1 MCYQIYVAKISE
13 VRAQSILNRSKIF
26 DYCLNP
32 YTGCTHG
39 CRYCYAGLFMRRYSG
54 HAEPWGQFVDIKINA
69 PELLRRQLPRARRG
83 TVWIASVCDPYQPVE
98 SRYQL
103 TRKCLAELSRYD
115 FPVFIQTK
123 SDLVVRD
130 LDLLKDLPQL
140 EVGFSLATD
149 DDRVAAL
156 FEPGAPSITRRLK
169 ALEKIKSLNLK
180 TFAFVGPILPLNPGR
195 LVRQLRG
202 LVDRV
207 FIDRLN
213 YVSQFIDFYH
223 RHNLLNYTGDDF
235 FERMKKI
242 LVAELEKAKLPYELI
257 F

>member
-1 MCYQIYVAKISE
+1 MVKVSE
-13 VRAQSILNRSKIF
+13 VQARSILNKSKIF

-54 HAEPWGQFVDIKINA
+54 HSEPWGQFVDIKVNA
-69 PELLRRQLPRARRG
+69 PYLLRRQLLRAERG

-98 SRYQL
+98 SGYQL
-103 TRKCLAELSRYD
+103 TRKCLIELCRYD

-130 LDLLKDLPQL
+130 LDILKDLAEL
-140 EVGFSLATD
+140 EVGFSLASD

-169 ALEKIKSLNLK
+169 ALEKIKSHNLK
-180 TFAFVGPILPLNPGR
+180 TFVFIGPILPQNPKH
-195 LVRQLRG
+195 LVQQLRG
-202 LVDRV
+202 LVDKV

-213 YVSQFIDFYH
+213 YVSQFIDFY
-223 RHNLLNYTGDDF
+223 RGHNLLACTTDDF
-235 FERMKKI
+235 FESMKGI
-242 LVAELEKAKLPYELI
+242 LVTELERAGLAYELV

>member
-1 MCYQIYVAKISE
+1 MFKITE
-13 VRAQSILNRSKIF
+13 VQARSILNRSKIF

-32 YTGCTHG
+32 YTGCSHA

-54 HAEPWGQFVDIKINA
+54 HSEPWGQFVDVKLNA
-69 PELLRRQLPRARRG
+69 PELLRRQLPRARKG

-98 SRYQL
+98 KHYQL
-103 TRKCLAELSRYD
+103 TRKCLLELRLYD

-130 LDLLKDLPQL
+130 LDILKDLASL

-149 DDRVAAL
+149 DDRTAAL
-156 FEPGAPSITRRLK
+156 FEPGAPPVSRRLQ
-169 ALEKIKSLNLK
+169 ALETIKKYNLR
-180 TFAFVGPILPLNPGR
+180 TFAFIGPLLPQDPVR
-195 LVRQLRG
+195 LVSRLRG
-202 LVDRV
+202 LVDKV

-213 YVSQFIDFYH
+213 YASQFLDFYRKH
-223 RHNLLNYTGDDF
+223 RLEAYTRDEF
-235 FERMKKI
+235 FQQARQA
-242 LVAELEKAKLPYELI
+242 LVAELEKCGLQYELI

>member
-1 MCYQIYVAKISE
+1 MVKVSE
-13 VRAQSILNRSKIF
+13 VRARSILNKSKIF

-32 YTGCTHG
+32 YTGCSHG

-54 HAEPWGQFVDIKINA
+54 HSEPWGQFVDIKVNA

-98 SRYQL
+98 ARYQL

-130 LDLLKDLPQL
+130 LDILKDLKEL

-156 FEPGAPSITRRLK
+156 FEPGAPSISRRLK
-169 ALEKIKSLNLK
+169 ALEKVKGHKLK
-180 TFAFVGPILPLNPGR
+180 TFVFVGPILPQNPER
-195 LVRQLRG
+195 LVQQLRG
-202 LVDRV
+202 LVDKV

-213 YVSQFIDFYH
+213 YVSQFVDFYR
-223 RHNLLNYTGDDF
+223 RHNLLTYTGDDF
-235 FERMKKI
+235 FNRMKEI
-242 LVAELEKAKLPYELI
+242 LVKQLEKAGIVYELI

>member
-1 MCYQIYVAKISE
+1 MVKISE
-13 VRAQSILNRSKIF
+13 VQAKSILNRSKIF

-54 HAEPWGQFVDIKINA
+54 HSEPWGQFVDIKLNA

-98 SRYQL
+98 TRYQL
-103 TRKCLAELSRYD
+103 TRKCLQELSRYN
-115 FPVFIQTK
+115 FPIFIQTK

-130 LDLLKDLPQL
+130 LDILKDMAEL
-140 EVGFSLATD
+140 EVGFSMATD
-149 DDRVAAL
+149 DDRIAAL

-169 ALEKIKSLNLK
+169 ALEKIKKSNIK
-180 TFAFVGPILPLNPGR
+180 TFVFIGPILPQTPGR
-195 LVRQLRG
+195 LVSQIRG

-213 YVSQFIDFYH
+213 YLSYFINFYRAH
-223 RHNLLNYTGDDF
+223 DMLAYTSDDF
-235 FERMKKI
+235 FNRMKDI
-242 LVAELEKAKLPYELI
+242 LVKELEKSELAYELI

>member
-1 MCYQIYVAKISE
+1 MVKVSE
-13 VRAQSILNRSKIF
+13 VQARSILNKSKIF

-39 CRYCYAGLFMRRYSG
+39 CRYCYAGIFMRRYSG
-54 HAEPWGQFVDIKINA
+54 HSEPWGQFVDIKVNA
-69 PELLRRQLPRARRG
+69 PYLLRRQLPRAKRG
-83 TVWIASVCDPYQPVE
+83 TVWISSVCDPYQPVE
-98 SRYQL
+98 ARYQL
-103 TRKCLAELSRYD
+103 TRKCLIELCRYD

-130 LDLLKDLPQL
+130 IDILKDLAEL
-140 EVGFSLATD
+140 EVGFSLASD

-169 ALEKIKSLNLK
+169 ALEKIKSNNFK
-180 TFAFVGPILPLNPGR
+180 TFVFIGPILPQNPRR
-195 LVRQLRG
+195 LVQQLRG
-202 LVDRV
+202 LVDKV

-213 YVSQFIDFYH
+213 YVSQFIGFY
-223 RHNLLNYTGDDF
+223 RSHNLLACTSDDF
-235 FERMKKI
+235 FERMKEI
-242 LVAELEKAKLPYELI
+242 LVTELERAGLPYELV

>member
-1 MCYQIYVAKISE
+1 MVKVSE
-13 VRAQSILNRSKIF
+13 VQARSILNKSKIF

-54 HAEPWGQFVDIKINA
+54 HSEPWGQFVDIKVNA
-69 PELLRRQLPRARRG
+69 PYLLRRQLLRAERG

-98 SRYQL
+98 SGYQL
-103 TRKCLAELSRYD
+103 TRKCLIELCRYD

-130 LDLLKDLPQL
+130 LDILKDLAEL
-140 EVGFSLATD
+140 EVGFSLASD

-169 ALEKIKSLNLK
+169 ALEKIKSHNLK
-180 TFAFVGPILPLNPGR
+180 TFVFIGPILPQNPKH
-195 LVRQLRG
+195 LVQQLRG
-202 LVDRV
+202 LVDKV

-213 YVSQFIDFYH
+213 YVSQFIDFYR
-223 RHNLLNYTGDDF
+223 RHNLLACTTDDF
-235 FERMKKI
+235 FESMKGI
-242 LVAELEKAKLPYELI
+242 LVTELERAGLAYELV